1 MHHFSPLFSSLQRLC
16 TLTNYQ
22 VLYQLALHLYESILY
37 YIVHHPQQSRIYD

>member
-22 VLYQLALHLYESILY
+22 VLYQLALLLYESILY